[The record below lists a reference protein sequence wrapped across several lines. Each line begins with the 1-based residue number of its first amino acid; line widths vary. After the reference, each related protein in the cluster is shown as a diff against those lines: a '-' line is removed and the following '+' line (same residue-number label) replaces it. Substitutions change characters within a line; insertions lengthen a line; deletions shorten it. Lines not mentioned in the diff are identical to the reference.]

1 MSRSVIR
8 GIDRLGRSVM
18 LGVSIAIV
26 ALLLI
31 ELFGLLNGTTPN
43 WPASLERL
51 AFVALVLG
59 AAWLG
64 QPTPQQQRWLVPF
77 AAWGCAGIGLLA
89 AAVYAIIPVTV
100 AAWLLLAGFF
110 VLLLWLDT
118 IFSARRRFWQR
129 WPVHGLLAAVAGTAP
144 VLVNQAESHFSDEEF
159 FIALQALELAGVWL
173 ALLLAARVLRRHTRP
188 TTRCTTLRVPRWSGL
203 ALAALP
209 LLGLF
214 PAATAYQRS
223 FFPATA
229 PGFAGISRETPFV
242 CGTVAPAAQRYDG
255 TTVFQHMLANIAA
268 LPNKSTLSLGMLA
281 VGTKQQP
288 WATAFRTQLLG
299 EARQQLYTGPANSVK
314 YIQYE
319 ASLRLYYYTA
329 VRAAFPQLFSA
340 ADQSAL
346 RAWFGAI
353 NRRALTVEWVDWL
366 YALALGQWPEGPYE
380 NQESGAGL
388 LALMQSAGLADPA
401 LARQN
406 QDYLDR
412 NRRGWLERF
421 RNTDDT
427 AMYQPEWINSAMFQS
442 TVTGPPLPAQVRRSF
457 EWLLL
462 QALPDGAPLRYNY
475 PYDLSL
481 TSISYLGATLLD
493 DSRFVWLAGRSLEAG
508 DARGLPVTAQ
518 PGAVAPLAQAGVAP
532 TAGSCLLYG
541 DSGMPNQVGPLAP
554 DKVVLRT
561 GWEPD
566 SLYAMLDLRF
576 TGWHRYKATN
586 ALTLVYQQG
595 PLVAEQLE
603 QPAFAWLPK
612 GRSFFRDK
620 RVPRENLNGV
630 LVARSGL
637 SAVLAELT
645 ALGGPWAQDPPFYAQ
660 VDQFT
665 TAPDRD
671 VSRTLIADW
680 HSWTHQRTI
689 TLDHS
694 GLLVIDDMAHGPAGV
709 PSGIVWHPVAGATVV
724 ADDRIRLRGG
734 SAPAELLLLP
744 ITGGT
749 VRVERGAN
757 ASVASVLYQP
767 PSNGQLRLVSV
778 FLTKQWAGA
787 AANIVPNG
795 AGFALHVRRGAADAT
810 VPLE

>member
-1 MSRSVIR
+1 MTRV
-8 GIDRLGRSVM
+8 LAM
-18 LGVSIAIV
+18 LRRPIVPAAAIAV
-26 ALLLI
+26 ALLLLI
-31 ELFGLLNGTTPN
+31 EAFGLLNGTLPL
-43 WPASLERL
+43 WAAALARL
-51 AFVALVLG
+51 SFVALVLG

-64 QPTPQQQRWLVPF
+64 QPAYQQQRRWLVPY
-77 AAWGCAGIGLLA
+77 AAWVCAGVGLLA
-89 AAVYAIIPVTV
+89 AAVYVIAPLTV
-100 AAWLLLAGFF
+100 VAWLALASFF

-118 IFSARRRFWQR
+118 IFSAQRRFWQR
-129 WPVHGLLAAVAGTAP
+129 WSVHGLLAAVAGAAP
-144 VLVNQAESHFSDEEF
+144 VLLNQAETRFSDEEF
-159 FIALQALELAGVWL
+159 FIALQALELAGIWL
-173 ALLLAARVLRRHTRP
+173 ALLLATRLLGRQFRP
-188 TTRCTTLRVPRWSGL
+188 ASGVTLRVPRWSGF

-223 FFPATA
+223 FFPAEA
-229 PGFAGISRETPFV
+229 PEFAGISQETPFV

-255 TTVFQHMLANIAA
+255 AIVFQRMLANVAA

-281 VGTKQQP
+281 VGTKQQS
-288 WATAFRTQLLG
+288 WATAFRTQLLD

-340 ADQSAL
+340 ADQAAV
-346 RAWFGAI
+346 RTWFRAI

-388 LALMQSAGLADPA
+388 LALMQSSGLADPA
-401 LARQN
+401 LARHN

-412 NRRGWLERF
+412 NRRGWLQRF

-427 AMYQPEWINSAMFQS
+427 VMYQPEWINSAMFQS
-442 TVTGPPLPAQVRRSF
+442 TVTGTPPPAPLRRSF

-493 DSRFVWLAGRSLEAG
+493 DPRFVWLAGRSLEGG
-508 DARGLPVTAQ
+508 DARNLPVTAQ

-561 GWEPD
+561 GWQAD

-620 RVPRENLNGV
+620 RVPRENLNGM

-637 SAVLAELT
+637 SAALADLT

-665 TAPDRD
+665 TAPNRD
-671 VSRTLIADW
+671 VSRTVIADW
-680 HSWTHQRTI
+680 HGWAHQRTI

-694 GLLVIDDMAHGPAGV
+694 GLLVVEDVAHGPADV
-709 PSGIVWHPVAGATVV
+709 PGGIIWHPLAGATMT
-724 ADDRIRLRGG
+724 ADNRVLLRGG

-744 ITGGT
+744 VGGGT
-749 VRVERGAN
+749 VHVEHGAN
-757 ASVASVLYQP
+757 ANSVASVLYQP
-767 PSNGQLRLVSV
+767 PDGQLRLVSV

-787 AANIVPNG
+787 AANIVQSG
-795 AGFALHVRRGAADAT
+795 ARFALHVQHGAMDVT
-810 VPLE
+810 VPLAQ